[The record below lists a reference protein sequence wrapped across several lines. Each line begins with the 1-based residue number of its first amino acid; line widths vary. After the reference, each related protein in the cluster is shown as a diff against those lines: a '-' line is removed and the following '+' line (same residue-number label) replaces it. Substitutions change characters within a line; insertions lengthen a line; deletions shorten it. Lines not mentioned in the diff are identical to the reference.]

1 MARRQ
6 STTPGE
12 ARVPGSHQDTA
23 VVRIAT
29 QLVDAVLQL
38 VDFAMNDDFVVEVL
52 IGINARNNLIPLGFV
67 LFHQTT
73 VNHLRVLPVTPL
85 WTVTTRTDVS
95 IQQRVR
101 RHLEFIKADPQLLDL
116 IVVDVGLDELSA
128 APDR

>member
-1 MARRQ
+1 M
-6 STTPGE
+6 
-12 ARVPGSHQDTA
+12 
-23 VVRIAT
+23 
-29 QLVDAVLQL
+29 
-38 VDFAMNDDFVVEVL
+38 
-52 IGINARNNLIPLGFV
+52 GFV